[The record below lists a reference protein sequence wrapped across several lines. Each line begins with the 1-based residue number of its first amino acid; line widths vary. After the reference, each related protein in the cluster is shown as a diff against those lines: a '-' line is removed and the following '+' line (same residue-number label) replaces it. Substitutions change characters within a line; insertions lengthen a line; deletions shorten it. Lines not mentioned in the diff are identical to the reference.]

1 MLSYFKLTNKITLS
15 ILPFCT
21 KQQNFARKSRD
32 ASPVIYKKDKKSW
45 FSFDFIFVYHA
56 LKILR
61 REKVVSFF
69 TDSNLHYNPPP
80 PSIKKKTSSKEYEAK
95 IKTTRQ
101 GFAT

>member
-1 MLSYFKLTNKITLS
+1 MLSYFKLTNTITLS

-61 REKVVSFF
+61 RGKVVSFF

-80 PSIKKKTSSKEYEAK
+80 SIKKKLLLKNMK
-95 IKTTRQ
+95 PR
-101 GFAT
+101 

>member
-1 MLSYFKLTNKITLS
+1 MLSYFKLTNK

-56 LKILR
+56 LKILWR
-61 REKVVSFF
+61 GKVVSFF

-80 PSIKKKTSSKEYEAK
+80 PSIKKKN
-95 IKTTRQ
+95 
-101 GFAT
+101 FF

>member
-21 KQQNFARKSRD
+21 KQQTFARKSRD

-56 LKILR
+56 LRILR

-69 TDSNLHYNPPP
+69 TDSNLHYKPPP
-80 PSIKKKTSSKEYEAK
+80 LPLKKKLLKNMK
-95 IKTTRQ
+95 PR
-101 GFAT
+101 